1 MVSLQVE
8 QQVGPHRGAG
18 SDGDVRVL
26 DTVPVLGA
34 LHHHLL
40 EAALGCAQE
49 GDSEV
54 PGGGGRHG
62 GEERVE
68 GEDRGLVDGQLPAQ
82 WSVDVQPT
90 ELLSYLGQLGVD
102 AA

>member
-8 QQVGPHRGAG
+8 QQLRPHRGAG
-18 SDGDVRVL
+18 SDGDIRVL
-26 DTVPVLGA
+26 DAVSVLGA

-40 EAALGCAQE
+40 QAALGRAQE
-49 GDSEV
+49 GDGEV
-54 PGGGGRHG
+54 PGGGGRHR

-68 GEDRGLVDGQLPAQ
+68 GEDGGLVDWELSAQ
-82 WSVDVQPT
+82 RSVDVQPT
-90 ELLSYLGQLGVD
+90 EGLSYLGQLGVD